1 MNLTV
6 EQEVPSTR
14 ALTTQLADDL
24 AWLEE
29 HCRSRPEQAIPLR
42 LAAALVRNCL
52 GPFLDGQ
59 PHTPLHVV
67 VLGGAGAGKSTV
79 ANFLSGTAAAET
91 NPQAGFTRHPV
102 AYTSSNGP
110 VAWAGHLGFL
120 GPLQRLPETNAASLD
135 ADVYQIRRV
144 SADGKSFNLLR
155 DFVVWDCPDMTT
167 WAASGYMPRLVEVAA
182 LADLIVYVASDE
194 RYNDEVPTQFL
205 HLLLQTGKPV
215 VVCLTKMRES
225 EAPALLAHFQKE
237 VVSRMPPG
245 IVACLPIP
253 FLTPAELADP
263 AGKAGRFRIPLLNQ
277 VAVLGTPPVNAR
289 RRAVYGAI
297 RYLVAAHDQ
306 LMAAARQDVAALQS
320 WEEIVQAGHAEFN
333 ERYRREYLASE
344 KFRRFDEALVKLL
357 DLLELPGIGK
367 IVSGA
372 LWVLRAPYRLVR
384 GWLGKAMTRPDAPV
398 LPEQP
403 VLEEAL
409 AGWLDLLRK
418 EAVRRAN
425 THPVWAHIAQG
436 FTGGGLAEQ
445 ARERFHQSFRGFQLG
460 QADEVDRTARAIYE
474 EVEKNPGL
482 LNTMRGGKF
491 ALDVAAVAAAAVTA
505 GHYLLLDVILV
516 PLAASVSQ
524 QLVEFLGQQY
534 VEGQREEAR
543 QRQMGLM
550 NLHISGPLAQWLAQW
565 PATGGSAYE
574 RLRLALNRIPPALS
588 QLDIEVTRKLTGS

>member
-1 MNLTV
+1 MNLAI
-6 EQEVPSTR
+6 EHDIPSTR

-24 AWLEE
+24 SWLEE
-29 HCRSRPEQAIPLR
+29 HCRSRPEQAVPLR
-42 LAAALVRNCL
+42 LAAALVRNCI

-59 PHTPLHVV
+59 PAPPLHVA

-79 ANFLSGTAAAET
+79 ANLLSGSTAAEA

-102 AYTSSNGP
+102 AYTSGNGP
-110 VAWAGHLGFL
+110 TTWAGHLGFL

-135 ADVYQIRRV
+135 ADVYQVRRV
-144 SADGKSFNLLR
+144 SADTKSFDLLR
-155 DFVVWDCPDMTT
+155 EFIVWDCPDMTT
-167 WAASGYMPRLVEVAA
+167 WAASGYVPRLVEVAA
-182 LADLIVYVASDE
+182 LADLLVYVASDE

-205 HLLLQTGKPV
+205 RLLLQTGKPV

-225 EAPALLAHFQKE
+225 EAPALLSHFQKE

-245 IVACLPIP
+245 IVATLPIP

-263 AGKAGRFRIPLLNQ
+263 VNRAARFRIPLLNQ
-277 VAVLGTPPVNAR
+277 VAVLGSPAANAR
-289 RRAVYGAI
+289 RRSVYGAI

-320 WEEIVQAGHAEFN
+320 WEEVVQAGHAEFN

-344 KFRRFDEALVKLL
+344 KFRRFDEALVRLL

-367 IVSGA
+367 ILSGA
-372 LWVLRAPYRLVR
+372 LWVLRAPYRLLR
-384 GWLGKAMTRPDAPV
+384 AWIGRAMTRPDAPAM
-398 LPEQP
+398 PEQP
-403 VLEEAL
+403 VLEQAL
-409 AGWLDLLRK
+409 TGWLDLLRK
-418 EAVRRAN
+418 EAVRRAD
-425 THPVWAHIAQG
+425 THPVWAHIAHG
-436 FTGGGLAEQ
+436 FTAGGLAEQ
-445 ARERFHQSFRGFQLG
+445 ARERFGQGFRGFQLG

-491 ALDVAAVAAAAVTA
+491 ALDAAAVTAAAVTA
-505 GHYLLLDVILV
+505 GHSLLLDVILV

-550 NLHISGPLAQWLAQW
+550 NLHISGPLAQWLTQW

-588 QLDIEVTRKLTGS
+588 QLDAEVTRKLTG